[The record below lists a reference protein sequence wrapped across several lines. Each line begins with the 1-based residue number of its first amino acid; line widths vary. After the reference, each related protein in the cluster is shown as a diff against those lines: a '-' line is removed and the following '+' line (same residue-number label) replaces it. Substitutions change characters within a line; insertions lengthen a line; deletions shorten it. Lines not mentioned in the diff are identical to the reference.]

1 MAANL
6 SLKLH
11 VDKKVSVSLL
21 LIWITTHF
29 TATYKGVA
37 DGGGGSW
44 SARDPPLLLA
54 FFYKKITYN
63 RYQRRHDNVMRT
75 LILTQCDPLPSPF
88 GKSWLRP

>member
-37 DGGGGSW
+37 DGGGGPGVPEI
-44 SARDPPLLLA
+44 PP
-54 FFYKKITYN
+54 F
-63 RYQRRHDNVMRT
+63 
-75 LILTQCDPLPSPF
+75 C
-88 GKSWLRP
+88 